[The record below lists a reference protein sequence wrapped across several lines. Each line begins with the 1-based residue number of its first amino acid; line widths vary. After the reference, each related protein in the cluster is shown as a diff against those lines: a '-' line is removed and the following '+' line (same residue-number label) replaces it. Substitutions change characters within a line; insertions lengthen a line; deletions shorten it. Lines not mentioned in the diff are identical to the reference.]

1 MTQKQRNRALDAEWI
16 PLEGEHDPAAYS
28 RRCHRL
34 QRAKRR
40 SRIICAQR
48 LLIVGVPVLVAA
60 AAVALVY
67 I

>member
-1 MTQKQRNRALDAEWI
+1 MTREKKTRIIDAERTPVEDWKR
-16 PLEGEHDPAAYS
+16 DPKAYS

-60 AAVALVY
+60 LLVAVR
-67 I
+67 